1 MALGPINYQMQV
13 ATPFESVLQGM
24 NAGAQLANV
33 EMARQ
38 QQAVQM
44 EAMRQKAALE
54 QQAAQRAAAN
64 EAELQQLQSIPLEQ
78 MNQAQQA
85 RYMQLTN
92 SEATRAFIARRIE
105 QVPVTVMTNRMRG
118 YASTVNALMM
128 DPAVGVRRLQQVAE
142 GEQDP
147 EEKKA
152 LETVAQVAETNP
164 LYAARM
170 IHGMITEVGTRNKE
184 VQGYS
189 DAVVNFL
196 DRVGKPLYP
205 KEPGKPLLVPPNYRV
220 LQDGQV
226 VFEAP
231 PAPPSPGAPTETE
244 RLTERLSDPTLTPQ
258 ARQAIEGRLRILT
271 TREPPREPREAREPV
286 VQAVDPDTGRTI
298 FVTQSEALSRRL
310 SPASSARP
318 ETPNVSEQQA
328 STATRRLLQRAK
340 EINAAVQRT
349 PKSEAPTAV
358 EAGMENTPLLSRATN
373 LVRSTDRQIVASAQ
387 DDVLDALL
395 YLATGAA
402 YNKEQLQQQKSAYL
416 PVWSDDP
423 ATRAAK
429 RQRLAQAIEGARV
442 RAGRA
447 WTPELEEELNKLLA
461 SPTMQS
467 GAGAAPA
474 GTGQWRLLPTTPR

>member
-1 MALGPINYQMQV
+1 MQV

-24 NAGAQLANV
+24 SAGAKMADI

-64 EAELQQLQSIPLEQ
+64 EAELQQLQAVPFEQ
-78 MNQAQQA
+78 MSRQQQL
-85 RYMQLTN
+85 RLMQLSN
-92 SEATRAFIARRIE
+92 SEASRAFIGRQLEQIPATVIENRLRRFGS
-105 QVPVTVMTNRMRG
+105 V
-118 YASTVNALMM
+118 VNALALN
-128 DPAVGVRRLQQVAE
+128 PEVGVKLLRESAE
-142 GEQDP
+142 AEQSP
-147 EEKKA
+147 AEKKA
-152 LETVAQVAETNP
+152 LED
-164 LYAARM
+164 AARM
-170 IHGMITEVGTRNKE
+170 AELDPIAAARMVHGMMDFVAATGNERASKIA
-184 VQGYS
+184 
-189 DAVVNFL
+189 DAVVNNL
-196 DRVGKPLYP
+196 KRANKPLYP
-205 KEPGKPLLVPPNYRV
+205 EAPGKPLLVPPNYRV

-231 PAPPSPGAPTETE
+231 PAPVAPRE
-244 RLTERLSDPTLTPQ
+244 PT
-258 ARQAIEGRLRILT
+258 ASRDAA
-271 TREPPREPREAREPV
+271 PPREPAPTIT
-286 VQAVDPDTGRTI
+286 QIQDPDNPERVLTVNARTYQGGGVGSPGVIGVSGR
-298 FVTQSEALSRRL
+298 QGGA
-310 SPASSARP
+310 ARA
-318 ETPNVSEQQA
+318 EMPNVSEQQA

>member
-1 MALGPINYQMQV
+1 MVHG
-13 ATPFESVLQGM
+13 
-24 NAGAQLANV
+24 
-33 EMARQ
+33 
-38 QQAVQM
+38 
-44 EAMRQKAALE
+44 
-54 QQAAQRAAAN
+54 
-64 EAELQQLQSIPLEQ
+64 
-78 MNQAQQA
+78 
-85 RYMQLTN
+85 
-92 SEATRAFIARRIE
+92 
-105 QVPVTVMTNRMRG
+105 
-118 YASTVNALMM
+118 MM
-128 DPAVGVRRLQQVAE
+128 DFVAATGNE
-142 GEQDP
+142 RAS
-147 EEKKA
+147 KIA
-152 LETVAQVAETNP
+152 
-164 LYAARM
+164 
-170 IHGMITEVGTRNKE
+170 
-184 VQGYS
+184 
-189 DAVVNFL
+189 DAVVNNL
-196 DRVGKPLYP
+196 KRANKPLYP
-205 KEPGKPLLVPPNYRV
+205 EAPGKPMVVAPGSTV

-226 VFEAP
+226 VFTAP
-231 PAPPSPGAPTETE
+231 AAPGAPTEVE
-244 RLTERLSDPTLTPQ
+244 RLTERLKDPALTPQ

-328 STATRRLLQRAK
+328 SAATRRLLQRAK
-340 EINAAVQRT
+340 EISAAVKRN
-349 PKSEAPTAV
+349 PKSEAPSAV

-373 LVRSTDRQIVASAQ
+373 LVRDTDRQIVSSAQ
-387 DDVLDALL
+387 NDVLDALL

-402 YNKEQLQQQKSAYL
+402 YNREQLEQQKSAYL

-423 ATRAAK
+423 ATRATK

>member
-24 NAGAQLANV
+24 RVGAQMADV

-64 EAELQQLQSIPLEQ
+64 EVELQQLQAVPFEQ
-78 MNQAQQA
+78 MSRQQQL
-85 RYMQLTN
+85 RLMQLTN
-92 SEATRAFIARRIE
+92 SEANRAFIGRQLEQMPAAVIENRLRRFGS
-105 QVPVTVMTNRMRG
+105 V
-118 YASTVNALMM
+118 VNALALN
-128 DPAVGVRRLQQVAE
+128 PEIGVRLLRESAE
-142 GEQDP
+142 AEQGP
-147 EEKKA
+147 TERKA
-152 LETVAQVAETNP
+152 LEDAARVAELDP
-164 LYAARM
+164 IAAARM
-170 IHGMITEVGTRNKE
+170 VHGMMDFVAATGNERASKIA
-184 VQGYS
+184 
-189 DAVVNFL
+189 DAVVNNL
-196 DRVGKPLYP
+196 KRANKPLYP
-205 KEPGKPLLVPPNYRV
+205 EAPGKPMVVAPGSTV

-226 VFEAP
+226 VFTAP
-231 PAPPSPGAPTETE
+231 AAPGAPTEVE
-244 RLTERLSDPTLTPQ
+244 RLTERLKDPALTPQ

-328 STATRRLLQRAK
+328 SAATRRLLQRAK
-340 EINAAVQRT
+340 EISAAVKRN
-349 PKSEAPTAV
+349 PKSEAPSAV

-373 LVRSTDRQIVASAQ
+373 LVRDTDRQIVSSAQ
-387 DDVLDALL
+387 NDVLDALL

-402 YNKEQLQQQKSAYL
+402 YNREQLEQQKSAYL

-423 ATRAAK
+423 ATRATK

>member
-13 ATPFESVLQGM
+13 QSPFESVLQGM

-64 EAELQQLQSIPLEQ
+64 EVELQQLQSIPLEQ

-170 IHGMITEVGTRNKE
+170 IHGMINEVGTRNKE

-196 DRVGKPLYP
+196 DRAGKPLYP

-231 PAPPSPGAPTETE
+231 PVPRQSQ
-244 RLTERLSDPTLTPQ
+244 LLTPEEEAQ
-258 ARQAIEGRLRILT
+258 KARI
-271 TREPPREPREAREPV
+271 
-286 VQAVDPDTGRTI
+286 
-298 FVTQSEALSRRL
+298 
-310 SPASSARP
+310 
-318 ETPNVSEQQA
+318 
-328 STATRRLLQRAK
+328 
-340 EINAAVQRT
+340 AA
-349 PKSEAPTAV
+349 
-358 EAGMENTPLLSRATN
+358 
-373 LVRSTDRQIVASAQ
+373 
-387 DDVLDALL
+387 
-395 YLATGAA
+395 
-402 YNKEQLQQQKSAYL
+402 
-416 PVWSDDP
+416 
-423 ATRAAK
+423 
-429 RQRLAQAIEGARV
+429 
-442 RAGRA
+442 AGRA
-447 WTPELEEELNKLLA
+447 PREEKDDPRKVVALRETDAAGNVTLLNKFGEVITPTAPVRGKPSATFEKMSAQRKQLAVDIDRTIGELEEVTKRGGLIDQATGSGIGRAIDVGAGFFGQATPGAIAIGRLQPIADMVLKMVPRFEG
-461 SPTMQS
+461 PQS
-467 GAGAAPA
+467 DKDTRSYKEAAGQLSDAALPNEIRKQAALEIVRLMKARKSQFATAEMAAEGVGAAPA
-474 GTGQWRLLPTTPR
+474 PAGGVDMNNPLLRPR

>member
-1 MALGPINYQMQV
+1 
-13 ATPFESVLQGM
+13 
-24 NAGAQLANV
+24 
-33 EMARQ
+33 
-38 QQAVQM
+38 
-44 EAMRQKAALE
+44 
-54 QQAAQRAAAN
+54 
-64 EAELQQLQSIPLEQ
+64 LQQLQSIPLEQ

-170 IHGMITEVGTRNKE
+170 IHGMINEVGTRNKE

-196 DRVGKPLYP
+196 DRAGKPLYP
-205 KEPGKPLLVPPNYRV
+205 KEPGKPVVVGGSVFMPDTREFLQPPRQPKLLTPEEEEQKKRIA
-220 LQDGQV
+220 LAGRT
-226 VFEAP
+226 P
-231 PAPPSPGAPTETE
+231 PA
-244 RLTERLSDPTLTPQ
+244 
-258 ARQAIEGRLRILT
+258 
-271 TREPPREPREAREPV
+271 PREAREPV

-340 EINAAVQRT
+340 EINAAVKRN
-349 PKSEAPTAV
+349 PKAEAPSAV
-358 EAGMENTPLLSRATN
+358 EAGMENTPLLSRATK